1 MKTIITALALFS
13 GVAVADTNAYSV
25 ESAIYKIEIP
35 YTDGTRRLG
44 FGTGVLVSP
53 NKILTNCHVLD
64 AYAGWPIVVHRKTGK
79 KFAVLK
85 HYNLGSYDAC
95 VLVGHFPGT
104 PVQLS
109 DRIKY
114 GEPVWVYGYPRGLE
128 VVSQGTI
135 KSIVEVDSETA
146 IESAVFCD
154 RGSSGGPLLNAKGQL
169 VGLNY
174 KIFQYRNSC
183 LSIPA
188 SLLMPYLN
196 Q

>member
-1 MKTIITALALFS
+1 MRKILIALLLLLS

-25 ESAIYKIEIP
+25 DSAIYKIEIP
-35 YTDGTRRLG
+35 YTDGTRIG

-53 NKILTNCHVLD
+53 NKILTNCHVLN
-64 AYAGWPIVVHRKTGK
+64 AHAGWPVAVQRKTRA
-79 KFAVLK
+79 KFTVLQ
-85 HYNLGSYDAC
+85 HYNLGTYDAC
-95 VLVGHFPGT
+95 ILVGHFPGT
-104 PVQLS
+104 PIQLY
-109 DRIKY
+109 DRIKS

-135 KSIVEVDSETA
+135 KSLVQVDSETA